1 MKIIKKDEESKQEI
15 DTEIHLKTI
24 KIERENME
32 ETDTVICLKKR
43 NKD

>member
-1 MKIIKKDEESKQEI
+1 MKIIKKDEESKQKI